1 MTMSATPKT
10 SAPVPQYSWLDKFFT
25 LTASGTTVK
34 TELLAGLTTFM
45 TMAYILFVNPQI
57 LGTTG
62 MNKEAVLMATALASA
77 AATLVM
83 GLYANLPFA
92 LAPGM
97 GMNALFA
104 FTAFAQ
110 MKIPWQVCLAA
121 VFVDGL
127 ICMILTVLPIREQ
140 LIKDIPMNIK
150 LGVAVGIGLFIAFIG
165 LENAGIVVKND
176 ATLVSM
182 GNLVSGPTLLAIF
195 GLFLMGFLMARKIKG
210 SLVIGILVT
219 TILGFFVK
227 NADGVAISQWPGWG
241 GLVDLPRWSTF
252 SEGFLQLDFKGLLDV
267 GIWTIIFTFTF
278 VDLFDTVGTFSGLA
292 TRLGWI
298 DKTGSFP
305 RAGKGLIADSTG
317 SMIGA
322 LVGTSSTTTYV
333 ESAAGIAEGGRTG
346 LTAVTVALLFLFTLF
361 LAPMATIIPGA
372 ATAPALIIVGFL
384 MLEPILQIK
393 LDDLTEA
400 IPAFLAIIM
409 MPLTY
414 SIANGLIW
422 SICSYTFLKLITGKF
437 KQVTVLTWIM
447 TALFIVSIIYK
458 AT

>member
-1 MTMSATPKT
+1 MTAMRKD
-10 SAPVPQYSWLDKFFT
+10 APAPQYSWLEKFFS
-25 LTASGTTVK
+25 LTASKTTVK

-62 MNKEAVLMATALASA
+62 MDPKAVLMATAIASA

-97 GMNALFA
+97 GMNAFFA
-104 FTAFAQ
+104 FTAVAQ
-110 MKIPWQVCLAA
+110 MGLTWQVALAA
-121 VFVDGL
+121 VFLDGV
-127 ICMILTVLPIREQ
+127 ICLVLTVLPIRER
-140 LIKDIPMNIK
+140 IIREIPMTIK
-150 LGVAVGIGLFIAFIG
+150 LGVSVGIGLFIAFIG
-165 LENAGIVVKND
+165 LQNAGIVVKNT
-176 ATLVSM
+176 ATAVSM
-182 GNLVSGPTLLAIF
+182 GSLTSPGVLLAIG
-195 GLFLMGFLMARKIKG
+195 GLILMGILLARQVKG
-210 SLVIGILVT
+210 ALVIGILLT
-219 TILGFFVK
+219 TIAGFFVPG
-227 NADGVAISQWPGWG
+227 AEAGTTVTHWPGWG
-241 GLVDLPRWSTF
+241 NLVSLPSWEVF
-252 SEGFLQLDFKGLLDV
+252 SKGFLQLDFGGMLDV

-322 LVGTSSTTTYV
+322 LMGTSSTTTYV

-346 LTAVTVALLFLFTLF
+346 LTAVTVAILFLLSLF
-361 LAPMATIIPGA
+361 LAPLATIIPGQ
-372 ATAPALIIVGFL
+372 ATAPALILVGFL
-384 MLEPILQIK
+384 MLDPIRELK

-400 IPAFLAIIM
+400 IPAFLAIII

-414 SIANGLIW
+414 S
-422 SICSYTFLKLITGKF
+422 
-437 KQVTVLTWIM
+437 
-447 TALFIVSIIYK
+447 
-458 AT
+458 

>member
-1 MTMSATPKT
+1 MSAIRKDT
-10 SAPVPQYSWLDKFFT
+10 PVPQHGWLDKFFA

-34 TELLAGLTTFM
+34 TELIAGLTTFM
-45 TMAYILFVNPQI
+45 TMAYILFVNPNI

-62 MNKEAVLMATALASA
+62 MDKQAVLMATAIASA
-77 AATLVM
+77 GATLVM

-97 GMNALFA
+97 GMNAFFA
-104 FTAFAQ
+104 FTAVAQ
-110 MKIPWQVCLAA
+110 MGISWQVGLAA
-121 VFVDGL
+121 VFLDGV
-127 ICMILTVLPIREQ
+127 ICLLLTILPIRER
-140 LIKDIPMNIK
+140 IIREIPMNIK
-150 LGVAVGIGLFIAFIG
+150 LGVSIGIGLFIAFIG
-165 LENAGIVVKND
+165 LQNAGIVVKND
-176 ATLVSM
+176 ATAVAM
-182 GNLVSGPTLLAIF
+182 GNLTSGPVLLSVFGLLLMAFLLA
-195 GLFLMGFLMARKIKG
+195 RKVKG

-219 TILGFFVK
+219 TALGFFVK
-227 NADGVAISQWPGWG
+227 DANGVAISHWPGFS
-241 GLVDLPRWSTF
+241 GLVSLPSWEIF
-252 SEGFLQLDFKGLLDV
+252 SKGFLQLDFKGMLEL
-267 GIWTIIFTFTF
+267 GIWMVIFTFTF
-278 VDLFDTVGTFSGLA
+278 VDLFDTVGTFAGLA

-346 LTAVTVALLFLFTLF
+346 LTAVTVAVLFVLALF
-361 LAPMATIIPGA
+361 LAPLALIIPGQ
-372 ATAPALIIVGFL
+372 ATAPALILVGFL
-384 MLEPILQIK
+384 MLEPITQIN
-393 LDDLTEA
+393 LSDLTEA

-422 SICSYTFLKLITGKF
+422 SIVTYTLLKTVTGKW
-437 KQVTVLTWIM
+437 KDVTVLTWIM
-447 TALFIVSIIYK
+447 TVLFAISIIYK

>member
-1 MTMSATPKT
+1 MSASAK
-10 SAPVPQYSWLDKFFT
+10 SAPAPQYSWLDKFFG

-62 MNKEAVLMATALASA
+62 MDVQAVLMATAIASA

-83 GLYANLPFA
+83 GLFANLPFA

-104 FTAFAQ
+104 FTAVAQ
-110 MKIPWQVCLAA
+110 MGMSWQVALAA
-121 VFVDGL
+121 VFIDGL
-127 ICMILTVLPIREQ
+127 ICMVLTILPVREQ

-150 LGVAVGIGLFIAFIG
+150 LGVSVGIGLFIAFIG
-165 LENAGIVVKND
+165 LVNAGIVVKND
-176 ATLVSM
+176 ATTVAM
-182 GNLVSGPTLLAIF
+182 GNLTSAPVLLSIF
-195 GLFLMGFLMARKIKG
+195 GLILMAVLLSRKVKG

-227 NADGVAISQWPGWG
+227 GPNGPITHWPGFG
-241 GLVDLPRWSTF
+241 GLVDIPSWEIF
-252 SEGFLQLDFKGLLDV
+252 SKGFLQLDFAGILDV

-305 RAGKGLIADSTG
+305 RAGRGLVADSTG

-322 LVGTSSTTTYV
+322 LMGTSSTTTYV

-346 LTAVTVALLFLFTLF
+346 LTAVMVSILFLFSLF
-361 LAPMATIIPGA
+361 LAPLATIIPGQ
-372 ATAPALIIVGFL
+372 ATAPALILVGFL
-384 MLEPILQIK
+384 MLEPITQIK

-400 IPAFLAIIM
+400 VPAFLAIIM

-422 SICSYTFLKLITGKF
+422 SILTYTFLKTLTGRFKDVSVLIW
-437 KQVTVLTWIM
+437 VMSI
-447 TALFIVSIIYK
+447 LFIVSIIYK

>member
-1 MTMSATPKT
+1 MTAKRQD
-10 SAPVPQYSWLDKFFT
+10 APVPQYGWAEKFFA
-25 LTASGTTVK
+25 LTASKTTVK

-45 TMAYILFVNPQI
+45 TMAYILFVNPDI

-62 MNKEAVLMATALASA
+62 MNKEAVLMATAIASA

-97 GMNALFA
+97 GMNAFFA
-104 FTAFAQ
+104 FTAVAQ
-110 MKIPWQVCLAA
+110 MGLTWQVALAA
-121 VFVDGL
+121 VFMDGV
-127 ICMILTVLPIREQ
+127 ICLLLTILPIRER
-140 LIKDIPMNIK
+140 IIREIPMNIK
-150 LGVAVGIGLFIAFIG
+150 LGVSIGIGLFIAFIG
-165 LENAGIVVKND
+165 LVNAGIVVKND
-176 ATLVSM
+176 ATAVSM
-182 GNLVSGPTLLAIF
+182 GDLTSPGVLLSIGGLILMAFLLA
-195 GLFLMGFLMARKIKG
+195 RKVKG
-210 SLVIGILVT
+210 ALVIGILAT
-219 TILGFFVK
+219 TIIGFFVPGAK
-227 NADGVAISQWPGWG
+227 EGTMVSFWPGWG
-241 GLVDLPRWSTF
+241 GLLSMPSWETF
-252 SEGFLQLDFKGLLDV
+252 SSGFLQLDFSGLMKV
-267 GIWTIIFTFTF
+267 GLWTIIFTFTF

-317 SMIGA
+317 SMIGG

-346 LTAVTVALLFLFTLF
+346 LTAVTVAVLFLLCLF
-361 LAPMATIIPGA
+361 IAPLATIIPGA
-372 ATAPALIIVGFL
+372 ATAPALILVGFL
-384 MLEPILQIK
+384 MLEPITLIK
-393 LDDLTEA
+393 LDDITEA

-422 SICSYTFLKLITGKF
+422 SICTYAFLKTLTGKW
-437 KQVTVLTWIM
+437 KDVTPLTWIL
-447 TALFIVSIIYK
+447 TVLFLISIIWF
-458 AT
+458 